1 MAGKFATSAHLIQ
14 SNEQLYNDFRQKRN
28 VREQLHGFQP
38 LPRSPSVGIW
48 KPPLDVVC

>member
-38 LPRSPSVGIW
+38 LPRSPCVGIW